1 MTQRILV
8 TGAAGFIGANLTRHI
23 LESTPYSVTSLD
35 RLDEAGNLAR
45 LSELKTRFHDRLQC
59 YWHDLRAPI
68 HVSSLKGEYRFI
80 AHLAAG
86 SHVDRSHTDPIG
98 FVMDN
103 VVGTANMLEW
113 ARQNQ
118 PRTKFLY
125 FGTDEVFGPAP
136 AGLHYHEHSR
146 FEPENLYAATK
157 AGAELLCLAYVH
169 QHGMPIVATH
179 CCNVFGPM
187 QHREKF
193 IPLAIEKIEREEVLQ
208 IHARGGV
215 PSSRLYIHVVDV
227 CSAVMAVLE
236 RGGVIHDDASGRYN
250 IRADQEL
257 SNLDVAQR
265 IATRLGKPLHYELVE
280 NPPNRPKPDM
290 RYALSDSKLRA
301 LGWAP
306 KVGFDAGI
314 EALLGLSEIRI
325 KHGSWAAVTNAMAV
339 NHKTLSGAF
348 AKPR

>member
-1 MTQRILV
+1 VTKEPTTIEVGTKQEGQLTQRILV

-23 LESTPYSVTSLD
+23 LESTPYSVVSLD

-45 LSELKTRFHDRLQC
+45 LSELKQRFPDRLTT

-68 HVSSLKGEYRFI
+68 HASALRGEFRYI

-113 ARQNQ
+113 ARQHH
-118 PRTKFLY
+118 PTTKFLF
-125 FGTDEVFGPAP
+125 FGTDEIFGPAP
-136 AGLHYHEHSR
+136 AGVDFHEHSR

-169 QHGMPIVATH
+169 QHHMPIVATH

-193 IPLAIEKIEREEVLQ
+193 IPLAIEKIRRGELLQ
-208 IHARGGV
+208 IHARGGKS
-215 PSSRLYIHVVDV
+215 SSRLYIHVDDV
-227 CSAVMAVLE
+227 SRAVMTVLE

-250 IRADQEL
+250 IRANQEL
-257 SNLDVAQR
+257 SNLDVACR
-265 IATRLGKPLHYELVE
+265 IASLMNRVVRYELVE

-306 KVGFDAGI
+306 MVDFDAG
-314 EALLGLSEIRI
+314 LSSVVEQ
-325 KHGSWAAVTNAMAV
+325 SMAQAAE
-339 NHKTLSGAF
+339 
-348 AKPR
+348 